1 MGHPLCGP
9 FEQLIIQKTRARQPT
24 LNMHQ
29 STFSSSKSSIPAIRQ
44 KTVGIGKATLVAW
57 LFSYIRCF
65 LLKHIQIFIHC
76 CLGPDPS
83 WKVCLIRQIK
93 FIKPKTAAICPYKVL
108 YQRCLA
114 YMAKYK
120 TYVPVQ
126 TKFHR
131 KEGSCR
137 CTEVRLGG
145 ISLLKVPVMKGVR
158 GAGSML
164 CKLRCVLLSDTS
176 TRESSSTPRTELSL
190 FSMTPQHRT
199 GNWFL
204 HCMFSALINSSCLY
218 FWSCT

>member
-29 STFSSSKSSIPAIRQ
+29 STSSSSKSSIPAIRQ

-120 TYVPVQ
+120 IYVPAQ

-131 KEGSCR
+131 KEGS
-137 CTEVRLGG
+137 
-145 ISLLKVPVMKGVR
+145 PAGVR
-158 GAGSML
+158 
-164 CKLRCVLLSDTS
+164 RCALVESVCYWKCLSWRGWEVQARCCVSWDV
-176 TRESSSTPRTELSL
+176 SSSLTPLQENQVPPRGRSCPSSQWHHSTE
-190 FSMTPQHRT
+190 QET
-199 GNWFL
+199 GFFTVCFQL
-204 HCMFSALINSSCLY
+204 
-218 FWSCT
+218 